1 MVVELVL
8 HKVPAKWHASV
19 SVGKYACFV
28 DSPLMA
34 CVTGFPISF
43 IVDVILAVIPAI
55 FMPVL

>member
-28 DSPLMA
+28 DSPL
-34 CVTGFPISF
+34 TGFPISF